1 MPATA
6 VVNRSP
12 TDVDINRPSVTVP
25 NRSGAEFEMNASLS
39 ELVPASPQRYFG
51 RIYIR

>member
-12 TDVDINRPSVTVP
+12 TDVDINVTVP